1 MRLIL
6 TTIILTLLA
15 QPVWALTVYY
25 RETITFGQVTEEN
38 VLIIKPYRFKMAVE
52 ADEVKNR
59 GTDFT
64 DFNFDR
70 VSLTSNE
77 VFNAVDHLLPK
88 SKVSQ

>member
-1 MRLIL
+1 
-6 TTIILTLLA
+6 
-15 QPVWALTVYY
+15 
-25 RETITFGQVTEEN
+25 
-38 VLIIKPYRFKMAVE
+38 MAVE

-59 GTDFT
+59 GTDFM